1 VPDAETAPQNNP
13 DEYLFLSPD
22 WSRRYKQHCFLKK
35 PNKSPNPTDTHVG
48 ARVRLRRMTL
58 GISQE
63 RLGQALGLT
72 FQQVQKYEKG
82 TNRIGASRLHHIAQI
97 LQVPETFLFEGA
109 PRADHQTSDAD
120 LHSPAYISEFTS
132 SVDGL
137 ALIKAFAKIKDRHVR
152 RSIVALVDQIGGPG
166 HAGK

>member
-1 VPDAETAPQNNP
+1 M
-13 DEYLFLSPD
+13 
-22 WSRRYKQHCFLKK
+22 
-35 PNKSPNPTDTHVG
+35 HVG

-63 RLGQALGLT
+63 RLGHALGLT

-109 PRADHQTSDAD
+109 PRAGHQASDND
-120 LHSPAYISEFTS
+120 THSPAYISEFTS
-132 SVDGL
+132 SPDGL
-137 ALIKAFAKIKDRHVR
+137 ALIKAFTRIKDRNVR
-152 RSIVALVDQIGGPG
+152 RSIVSLIDQLGG
-166 HAGK
+166 AGATER

>member
-1 VPDAETAPQNNP
+1 M
-13 DEYLFLSPD
+13 
-22 WSRRYKQHCFLKK
+22 KK

-48 ARVRLRRMTL
+48 ARVRQRRMTL

-82 TNRIGASRLHHIAQI
+82 TNRIGASRLYQIAQI

-109 PRADHQTSDAD
+109 PRADQQTSDRST
-120 LHSPAYISEFTS
+120 HSPAYISEFTS
-132 SVDGL
+132 SPDGQQ
-137 ALIKAFAKIKDRHVR
+137 LIKAFGRIKDRNVR
-152 RSIVALVDQIGGPG
+152 RSIVALIDQLGGAAPSE
-166 HAGK
+166 K

>member
-1 VPDAETAPQNNP
+1 V
-13 DEYLFLSPD
+13 
-22 WSRRYKQHCFLKK
+22 KK
-35 PNKSPNPTDTHVG
+35 PDKSPNPTDTHVG

-109 PRADHQTSDAD
+109 PRSGHPTSDRDA
-120 LHSPAYISEFTS
+120 HSPAYISEFTS
-132 SVDGL
+132 SPDGQ
-137 ALIKAFAKIKDRHVR
+137 ALIKAFARIKDRNVR
-152 RSIVALVDQIGGPG
+152 RSIVALIDQLSE
-166 HAGK
+166 AGRAQK

>member
-1 VPDAETAPQNNP
+1 
-13 DEYLFLSPD
+13 
-22 WSRRYKQHCFLKK
+22 
-35 PNKSPNPTDTHVG
+35 
-48 ARVRLRRMTL
+48 MTL

-109 PRADHQTSDAD
+109 PLTGHQASNGDA
-120 LHSPAYISEFTS
+120 HSPAYISDFVS
-132 SVDGL
+132 SLDGQ
-137 ALIKAFAKIKDRHVR
+137 ALIKAFARIKGRNVR
-152 RSIVALVDQIGGPG
+152 RSIVALIDQIGGSERAEP
-166 HAGK
+166 